1 MDAGDGRRDG
11 ATNDRHEERVMT
23 DSTEGR
29 VLKVDL
35 TTGSIEIEKP
45 AGTSLRRYG
54 GGSCL
59 AMTYMLREM
68 DPAVNPL
75 GPGNLLVF
83 AASVLTGAPLSGLSR
98 FNITAKSPLTGR
110 IGDSQGGGFWG
121 AELKRAG
128 FDAVVVRGQAPRP
141 VMLWIQD
148 GRAQVLPAER
158 LWGLDTAPA
167 QQRIREELGDP
178 QIRVALIGRGGENQV
193 RFANVTNELHHFNG
207 RTGMGAVMGA
217 KRLKAIA
224 VRGRGQVA
232 IADPE
237 TLLALAQSVPQRIAE
252 NPGASLLRRLGTAGF
267 VLPANETGTLPTRN
281 FRSGYFEGAN
291 EISGEAMHARLT
303 AKATTCYACAVRCKQ
318 VVESREPYEIDPAYG
333 GPEYEGLAALGSYT
347 GVADL
352 AAVSKANEL
361 CNRYTLDVITCGGM
375 IAWAMDC
382 YERGIIGPGDT
393 EEMELRFGDGAA
405 VVRLVDM
412 IAHRRG
418 IGNLLAE
425 GPERAGE
432 VWGPAAAAL
441 AVHTKGQIFPAH
453 MPRTKASL
461 GVVYATNPY
470 GADHLST
477 EHDSFLLP
485 EMPEG
490 LRERMA
496 ALGILETASLE
507 ETGPTKMRLAAIS
520 QRFMSLLDSLELCSF
535 CFASGWFFDSH
546 DLVTAVTA
554 ITGWKTNMW
563 ELMRI
568 GERRIN
574 LMQAFNVREGGTA
587 VDDIV
592 PSRMAEPL
600 EGGPTAG
607 NRLDLEGWRK
617 DKALY
622 YSMMGWDPQGVPTRA
637 KLHELELGWVVDEL
651 EARGVSL
658 I

>member
-1 MDAGDGRRDG
+1 M
-11 ATNDRHEERVMT
+11 TN
-23 DSTEGR
+23 SYEGR

-35 TTGSIEIEKP
+35 TTGSIETEVP
-45 AGTSLRRYG
+45 QAAALRRYG

-68 DPAVNPL
+68 DPGVDPL
-75 GPGNLLVF
+75 SPANLLIF
-83 AASVLTGAPLSGLSR
+83 ATSVMTGAPLSGLSR
-98 FNITAKSPLTGR
+98 FNITARSPLTGA

-128 FDAVVVRGQAPRP
+128 FDAIVIRGRAPRP
-141 VMLWIQD
+141 VMLWVRD
-148 GRAQVLPAER
+148 GEAGLLPAEH

-167 QQRIREELGDP
+167 QRRIREELGDP

-217 KRLKAIA
+217 KGLKAVA
-224 VRGRGQVA
+224 VRGRGQVPV
-232 IADPE
+232 ADPE
-237 TLLALAQSVPQRIAE
+237 TLLALARSVPQRIAE

-267 VLPANETGTLPTRN
+267 VLPTNETGALPTRN
-281 FRSGYFEGAN
+281 FQSGYFEGA
-291 EISGEAMHARLT
+291 EKISGEAMHARLT
-303 AKATTCYACAVRCKQ
+303 ARATTCYACAVRCKQ
-318 VVESREPYEIDPAYG
+318 VVESQEPYEVDPAYG

-352 AAVSKANEL
+352 DAVSKANEL

-375 IAWAMDC
+375 IAWAMEC
-382 YERGIIGPGDT
+382 YERGIIGPEDT
-393 EEMELRFGDGAA
+393 GGIELRFGNGAA
-405 VVRLVDM
+405 LVQMVGM
-412 IAHRRG
+412 IAHRQG

-425 GPERAGE
+425 GPERASE
-432 VWGPAAAAL
+432 AWGPAAAAL
-441 AVHTKGQIFPAH
+441 AVHAKGQIFPAH

-477 EHDSFLLP
+477 EHDPFLLP
-485 EMPEG
+485 EMPES

-496 ALGILETASLE
+496 ALGILDTASLE
-507 ETGPTKMRLAAIS
+507 ETGPVKMRLAAIS

-535 CFASGWFFDSH
+535 CFGSGWFFDSH
-546 DLVTAVTA
+546 DLVTAVRA
-554 ITGWKTNMW
+554 VTGWKTNMW

-574 LMQAFNVREGGTA
+574 LMQAFNVREGLRG
-587 VDDIV
+587 VDDMLPARV
-592 PSRMAEPL
+592 AEPL

-607 NRLDLEGWRK
+607 NQVDLEAWQR
-617 DKALY
+617 DKTLY
-622 YSMMGWDPQGVPTRA
+622 YAMMGWNSQGVPTRA
-637 KLHELELGWVVDEL
+637 KLHELELSWVVDEL
-651 EARGVSL
+651 QARGVTL
-658 I
+658 T